1 MLNLAKLNP
10 HRPEDRTRILENV
23 NVTDDKVFKFLFGS
37 EKNKDLTIDLLNS
50 YLKDELKRE
59 ISTLEFK
66 NTEIAEERYEYKQI
80 RYDICCI
87 LDDNETVD
95 IEVQLVDRKDF
106 TQRSLYYLARL
117 YAGQYARGLPYKR
130 LKPCITFNI
139 LGFTLFPGNSDPLS
153 MSAMMN
159 VRTHERINRDLTIF
173 YLELPKFRLTDN
185 MSKADMWT
193 AFLSDKLTLSQKEML
208 GMAQPHIKKAC
219 DGVKRYLSDD
229 AQFMRYFNEEINR
242 MDWLSETEGYFEDGK
257 QEGIQQG
264 IQQGM
269 QKGIQQGVKKGM
281 QQGIEDT
288 QRQTLQ
294 NLLKNG
300 YDLKTVKIATGL
312 SEEQIKTMASELGF
326 TLR

>member
-1 MLNLAKLNP
+1 MAN
-10 HRPEDRTRILENV
+10 
-23 NVTDDKVFKFLFGS
+23 
-37 EKNKDLTIDLLNS
+37 
-50 YLKDELKRE
+50 
-59 ISTLEFK
+59 
-66 NTEIAEERYEYKQI
+66 
-80 RYDICCI
+80 
-87 LDDNETVD
+87 
-95 IEVQLVDRKDF
+95 
-106 TQRSLYYLARL
+106 
-117 YAGQYARGLPYKR
+117 
-130 LKPCITFNI
+130 
-139 LGFTLFPGNSDPLS
+139 
-153 MSAMMN
+153 
-159 VRTHERINRDLTIF
+159 
-173 YLELPKFRLTDN
+173 
-185 MSKADMWT
+185 ADMWT

-264 IQQGM
+264 IQQG
-269 QKGIQQGVKKGM
+269 VKKGM

-312 SEEQIKTMASELGF
+312 SEEQIKKMASELG
-326 TLR
+326 LSLN

>member
-1 MLNLAKLNP
+1 MTN
-10 HRPEDRTRILENV
+10 
-23 NVTDDKVFKFLFGS
+23 
-37 EKNKDLTIDLLNS
+37 
-50 YLKDELKRE
+50 
-59 ISTLEFK
+59 
-66 NTEIAEERYEYKQI
+66 
-80 RYDICCI
+80 
-87 LDDNETVD
+87 
-95 IEVQLVDRKDF
+95 
-106 TQRSLYYLARL
+106 
-117 YAGQYARGLPYKR
+117 
-130 LKPCITFNI
+130 
-139 LGFTLFPGNSDPLS
+139 
-153 MSAMMN
+153 
-159 VRTHERINRDLTIF
+159 
-173 YLELPKFRLTDN
+173 
-185 MSKADMWT
+185 ADMWT

-264 IQQGM
+264 
-269 QKGIQQGVKKGM
+269 M

-312 SEEQIKTMASELGF
+312 SEEQIKKMASELG
-326 TLR
+326 LSLN

>member
-1 MLNLAKLNP
+1 
-10 HRPEDRTRILENV
+10 
-23 NVTDDKVFKFLFGS
+23 
-37 EKNKDLTIDLLNS
+37 
-50 YLKDELKRE
+50 
-59 ISTLEFK
+59 
-66 NTEIAEERYEYKQI
+66 
-80 RYDICCI
+80 
-87 LDDNETVD
+87 
-95 IEVQLVDRKDF
+95 
-106 TQRSLYYLARL
+106 
-117 YAGQYARGLPYKR
+117 
-130 LKPCITFNI
+130 
-139 LGFTLFPGNSDPLS
+139 
-153 MSAMMN
+153 
-159 VRTHERINRDLTIF
+159 
-173 YLELPKFRLTDN
+173 
-185 MSKADMWT
+185 
-193 AFLSDKLTLSQKEML
+193 
-208 GMAQPHIKKAC
+208 MAQPHIKKAC

>member
-1 MLNLAKLNP
+1 MTN
-10 HRPEDRTRILENV
+10 
-23 NVTDDKVFKFLFGS
+23 
-37 EKNKDLTIDLLNS
+37 
-50 YLKDELKRE
+50 
-59 ISTLEFK
+59 
-66 NTEIAEERYEYKQI
+66 
-80 RYDICCI
+80 
-87 LDDNETVD
+87 
-95 IEVQLVDRKDF
+95 
-106 TQRSLYYLARL
+106 
-117 YAGQYARGLPYKR
+117 
-130 LKPCITFNI
+130 
-139 LGFTLFPGNSDPLS
+139 
-153 MSAMMN
+153 
-159 VRTHERINRDLTIF
+159 
-173 YLELPKFRLTDN
+173 
-185 MSKADMWT
+185 ADMWT

-264 IQQGM
+264 I
-269 QKGIQQGVKKGM
+269 
-281 QQGIEDT
+281 EDT

-312 SEEQIKTMASELGF
+312 SEEQIKKMASELGF